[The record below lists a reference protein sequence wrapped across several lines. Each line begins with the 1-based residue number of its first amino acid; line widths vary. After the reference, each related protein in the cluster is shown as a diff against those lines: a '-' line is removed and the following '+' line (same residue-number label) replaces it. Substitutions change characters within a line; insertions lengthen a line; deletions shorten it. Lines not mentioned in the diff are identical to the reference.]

1 MNRIS
6 RIALY
11 TTLIAAPDS
20 ILAQIAI
27 LEDPKTSIKI
37 NAEKNISIG
46 YNTFAEFYLGGEFPR
61 RSHHKVSVQAGYQ
74 FALTSEMS
82 YTWGPFNATTP
93 WLTNNCKGIRI
104 RAGYQFV
111 DRRDKNRATIF
122 LETHQLESNPYINQD
137 FVGSSAVPIIYFTET
152 YQKYGVRF
160 MNATPIDQ
168 SHTAFFTVSVAIF
181 YSIAH
186 RTYISASN
194 GIPLPPDSDS
204 TFTTPQLTI
213 GLQFLLF

>member
-6 RIALY
+6 RITFY
-11 TTLIAAPDS
+11 TTLLAAPS
-20 ILAQIAI
+20 IGFTQIPA
-27 LEDPKTSIKI
+27 LENPEPSEG
-37 NAEKNISIG
+37 AISIG
-46 YNTFAEFYLGGEFPR
+46 YNTFGEFYLGGAFPR
-61 RSHHKVSVQAGYQ
+61 RSRQKLSVQAGYQ
-74 FALTSEMS
+74 FALTSDMS
-82 YTWGPFNATTP
+82 YTWGLLDTMTP

-111 DRRDKNRATIF
+111 DRRDKHRATVF
-122 LETHQLESNPYINQD
+122 LETHQLTSNPFINQD
-137 FVGSSAVPIIYFTET
+137 FSGSSGVPIIYFTET

-160 MNATPIDQ
+160 MNATPLDERQ
-168 SHTAFFTVSVAIF
+168 SIFFTVSVGIF

-186 RTYISASN
+186 RTYQSIS
-194 GIPLPPDSDS
+194 GGLPLPPESDS

>member
-1 MNRIS
+1 M
-6 RIALY
+6 
-11 TTLIAAPDS
+11 AAPES
-20 ILAQIAI
+20 ILAQIAV
-27 LEDPKTSIKI
+27 LEDPKYAEQISSEKI
-37 NAEKNISIG
+37 ISVG
-46 YNTFAEFYLGGEFPR
+46 YNTFGEFYLGGAFPR
-61 RSHHKVSVQAGYQ
+61 RSRQKLSVQAGYQ

-82 YTWGPFNATTP
+82 YTWGPFDTMTP
-93 WLTNNCKGIRI
+93 WLTNNCKGVRI

-122 LETHQLESNPYINQD
+122 LETHQLESNPFINQD
-137 FVGSSAVPIIYFTET
+137 YSGSSRVPIIYFTET

-160 MNATPIDQ
+160 MNATPLNQ
-168 SHTAFFTVSVAIF
+168 NHSVCFTYSVGIF

>member
-6 RIALY
+6 RIAIYL
-11 TTLIAAPDS
+11 TLLATPDS
-20 ILAQIAI
+20 ILAQIPA
-27 LEDPKTSIKI
+27 LENLEPSENSI
-37 NAEKNISIG
+37 SLG
-46 YNTFAEFYLGGEFPR
+46 YNTFGEFYIGGAFPR
-61 RSHHKVSVQAGYQ
+61 RSNKKLSVQAGYQ

-82 YTWGPFNATTP
+82 YTWGPFDAMTP

-104 RAGYQFV
+104 RAGYQFA
-111 DRRDKNRATIF
+111 DRREKNHATIF
-122 LETHQLESNPYINQD
+122 LETHQLESNPFINQD
-137 FVGSSAVPIIYFTET
+137 FSGSNQVPVIYFTET

-160 MNATPIDQ
+160 MNAIPLDQ
-168 SHTAFFTVSVAIF
+168 HQSIFLTFSVGIF

-186 RTYISASN
+186 RTYQSIS
-194 GIPLPPDSDS
+194 GGLPLPPDSDS